1 MKQIAIAAC
10 TATLLIFG
18 TISCKENEKKEMNAE
33 AQVVA
38 EASGM
43 SSEYVVDGAAS
54 TITWKGNKPT
64 GSHNGTIM
72 VAKGKAFVNSGNLEA
87 GSFVID
93 MSTLISTD
101 LEGDQKE
108 NLENHLKGTVE
119 GKEGDFF
126 NVNKY
131 PTAEFE
137 LTGVSEKDG
146 KTMINGNLRIKDKT
160 NNISFPAK
168 VTIDDDNLMIESET
182 FMLDRTLWD
191 VNYGSK
197 NIFDNLGDKFISDEM
212 ELTVTLVAKK

>member
-18 TISCKENEKKEMNAE
+18 ATSCNENSKKEMNTE
-33 AQVVA
+33 AQEVA
-38 EASGM
+38 EASNM
-43 SSEYVVDGAAS
+43 AAEYTVDTNAS
-54 TITWKGNKPT
+54 TITWKGEKPT
-64 GSHNGTIM
+64 GSHNGTINI
-72 VAKGKAFVNSGNLEA
+72 AKGKAFVTDGQLEA

-93 MSTLISTD
+93 MTTIVSED
-101 LEGDQKE
+101 LEGGMKD

-137 LTGVSEKDG
+137 LTGVSEEGG
-146 KTMINGNLRIKDKT
+146 KTMVNGNLRIKEKT
-160 NNISFPAK
+160 HAISFPAT
-168 VTIDDDNLMIESET
+168 VTMNGDQLTMTSET
-182 FMLDRTLWD
+182 FELDRTMWD

-197 NIFDNLGDKFISDEM
+197 NIFDNLGDKFINDEM
-212 ELTVTLVAKK
+212 ELTVTLVARK

>member
-18 TISCKENEKKEMNAE
+18 TVSCKDNEKKEMNTE
-33 AQVVA
+33 AQEVT
-38 EASGM
+38 EASGK
-43 SSEYVVDGAAS
+43 SIQYLVDGGAS
-54 TITWKGNKPT
+54 SITWKGNKPT
-64 GSHNGTIM
+64 GSHNGTID
-72 VAKGKAFVNSGNLEA
+72 VVKGKAFVNSGVLEA

-93 MSTLISTD
+93 MTTIASED
-101 LEGDQKE
+101 LEGGMKE
-108 NLENHLKGTVE
+108 NLEKHLMGTVE

-131 PTAEFE
+131 PTADFE
-137 LTGVSEKDG
+137 LTGVSSQDG

-160 NNISFPAK
+160 NNVSFPAE
-168 VTIDDDNLMIESET
+168 VTMDGNTLTITSET
-182 FMLDRTLWD
+182 FELDRTLWG

-197 NIFDNLGDKFISDEM
+197 NIFDNLGDKFIDDEM